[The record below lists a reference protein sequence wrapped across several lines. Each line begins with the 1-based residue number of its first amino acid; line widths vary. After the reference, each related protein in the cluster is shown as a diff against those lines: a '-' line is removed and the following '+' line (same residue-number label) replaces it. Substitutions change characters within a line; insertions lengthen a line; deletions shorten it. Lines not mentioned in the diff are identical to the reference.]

1 MMNDES
7 RIMNTCLEINNAM
20 TQKIDKRHNIVVRGA
35 RAKELLLG
43 LTSRLAMAAA
53 CLEEMNKVK
62 AN

>member
-1 MMNDES
+1 
-7 RIMNTCLEINNAM
+7 MNTCLEINNAM